1 MVWSCLAQRLGNGWD
16 GPGGKRGG
24 FLGLGDGRFEGFFGG
39 GLVGFFQGAKG
50 VLCKGWE
57 GGSLR
62 IRCKY
67 VFDSFHSLGVPFC
80 LWIFILGLIFG
91 NNPWHGGV
99 KGCWDGDGAQKQQ
112 GVLGDGMDLNGV
124 SLDPDQGQDQ

>member
-1 MVWSCLAQRLGNGWD
+1 M
-16 GPGGKRGG
+16 
-24 FLGLGDGRFEGFFGG
+24 
-39 GLVGFFQGAKG
+39 
-50 VLCKGWE
+50 
-57 GGSLR
+57 R

-80 LWIFILGLIFG
+80 LWIFILSLIFG

-99 KGCWDGDGAQKQQ
+99 KGCWDEDGAQKQQ

-124 SLDPDQGQDQ
+124 SSDPDQGQDRCVCVYVCAGVCVCV